1 MSVFVQLCPDQRI
14 APIEFKGR
22 RLLFVDGWNEAQSG
36 WPEYTKTTV
45 ALCLLT
51 QQPELICSV
60 AVIFRVKKTD
70 DLLLLFLFLLERS
83 LAVIMLVMYIIYMFY
98 MAVIYVHMLFLT
110 TSVNV
115 SRMAREWLHFGDYL
129 LTLTSWLCLTGVKA
143 TQPSVAAASLL
154 QGSNISLLT

>member
-1 MSVFVQLCPDQRI
+1 
-14 APIEFKGR
+14 
-22 RLLFVDGWNEAQSG
+22 
-36 WPEYTKTTV
+36 
-45 ALCLLT
+45 
-51 QQPELICSV
+51 
-60 AVIFRVKKTD
+60 
-70 DLLLLFLFLLERS
+70 
-83 LAVIMLVMYIIYMFY
+83 MFY